1 MLSSNWKSSGIITA
15 GSGRPV
21 NATVIGDA
29 NQDGNSSNDRLPG
42 ARRNSFVGPNYTTT
56 DMRVSRKLYAK
67 KGRRLELTAE
77 SFNLFNRLNRRF
89 QITDDGITNNT
100 AQFNYGT
107 KHIEINYFPAYYQV
121 PTNFLRAT
129 SAYAPR
135 QLQFALRFAF

>member
-1 MLSSNWKSSGIITA
+1 
-15 GSGRPV
+15 V

-56 DMRVSRKLYAK
+56 DMRVSRRLYAK
-67 KGRRLELTAE
+67 QRTPARIHHGIVQ
-77 SFNLFNRLNRRF
+77 SFQSPEPHRF
-89 QITDDGITNNT
+89 QITDDGIMSNT

-107 KHIEINYFPAYYQV
+107 KHIGINYFPAYYRV
-121 PTNFLRAT
+121 PTNLLRAT
-129 SAYAPR
+129 SGYAPR